1 MRFMMLVCSDP
12 QPDLKPEAPGE
23 INAWVDAV
31 EQGGQRLMGERL
43 RPAREARTVR
53 VRQGRKMITDGP
65 FTESKEVILGF
76 DILECETIE
85 DAIEIAARHPVA
97 RTGRIEVRAF
107 WPFEG

>member
-1 MRFMMLVCSDP
+1 MLV
-12 QPDLKPEAPGE
+12 
-23 INAWVDAV
+23 AV
-31 EQGGQRLMGERL
+31 KIMGERL
-43 RPAREARTVR
+43 RPATEGRTVR
-53 VRQGRKMITDGP
+53 VRGGRKMITDGP

-85 DAIEIAARHPVA
+85 EAIEIAARHPVA